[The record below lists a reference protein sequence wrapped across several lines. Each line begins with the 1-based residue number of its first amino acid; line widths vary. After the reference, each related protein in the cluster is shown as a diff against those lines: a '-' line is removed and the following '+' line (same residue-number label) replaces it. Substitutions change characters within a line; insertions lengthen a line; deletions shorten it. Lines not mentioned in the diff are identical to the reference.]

1 VLFFFFFLFFF
12 FLSNLFSHLPKGEK
26 RERERERERET
37 REREREVLLS
47 KTNKSK
53 IAVIKERDFFT

>member
-1 VLFFFFFLFFF
+1 MLFFFFFLFFF